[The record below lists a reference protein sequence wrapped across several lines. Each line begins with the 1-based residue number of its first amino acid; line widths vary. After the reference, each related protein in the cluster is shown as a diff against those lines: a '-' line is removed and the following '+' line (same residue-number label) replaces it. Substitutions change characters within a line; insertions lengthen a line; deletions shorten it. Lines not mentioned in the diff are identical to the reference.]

1 MAKLAEVFQKG
12 QDSINKAGG
21 PAFALGLKERFATR
35 LMTCLVG
42 EPKYYGDTTQELVDE
57 TKALCFDDPEFV
69 LKAAIYARE
78 QMNLRT
84 APVLLIRWLAPHLP
98 SSQMEMAIPRIC
110 TRPDQLADLHAYY
123 LATQDK
129 RTLSKGMKLGV
140 RAALSGYSTYQLAK
154 YPKGLVALIKTT
166 HPARREEFQALIEN
180 RSEAPYTWEV
190 ELTRHGN
197 NQETWDK
204 LLAENAV
211 GYMALLRNLRNILAN
226 ASKHVQTICD
236 KLTDPEQIKNS
247 KQFPFRYLAAL
258 RALQGSDVPKGDQF
272 ARVIEALGKAFELS
286 AENLPKMPGTTV
298 FIMDHS
304 GSMSGTLSDRGSI
317 SYMDTADTLAI
328 MGATMCDAAIP
339 VAFGSSAT
347 IVEVPSEM
355 GTLQAVDAM
364 KQVDVGHSTNLPA
377 AFELLRE
384 KAIQA
389 DRIIVLS
396 DMQSYR
402 TDSRGSYS
410 QESSQLWRAAYG
422 QEAWIHSID
431 LAGYGTTQ
439 IRDDNVSLIAGW
451 SDKILNLI
459 PLIEQGG
466 SSFIQAIENVQ
477 LTAVLAAEED
487 EE

>member
-12 QDSINKAGG
+12 HDSINKAGG

-57 TKALCFDDPEFV
+57 TKELCFQEPEFV

-78 QMNLRT
+78 QMYLRT
-84 APVLLIRWLAPHLP
+84 APVLLLRWLAPHLH

-129 RTLSKGMKLGV
+129 RTLSKGMKLGI
-140 RAALSGYSTYQLAK
+140 RAALDGYSTYQLAK
-154 YPKGLVALIKTT
+154 YPKGLTALIKTT
-166 HPARREEFQALIEN
+166 HPKRREEYQALIEN
-180 RSEAPYTWEV
+180 RLEAPYTWEV

-197 NQETWDK
+197 NAQTWDK
-204 LLAENAV
+204 LLSENAV
-211 GYMALLRNLRNILAN
+211 GYMALMRNLRNILAN
-226 ASKHVQTICD
+226 KSNHIQAICD
-236 KLTDPEQIKNS
+236 KLTDPEQVRNS

-272 ARVIEALGKAFELS
+272 QQVIEALGKAFELS

-298 FIMDHS
+298 FVMDHS
-304 GSMSGTLSDRGSI
+304 GSMSGSLSDRGSI

-339 VAFGSSAT
+339 VAFGSIAA
-347 IVEVPSEM
+347 IVEVPAEM

-364 KQVDVGHSTNLPA
+364 KGVDVGHSTNLPA

-384 KAIQA
+384 NAIKA
-389 DRIIVLS
+389 DRVIVLS

-402 TDSRGSYS
+402 TDSRGAYS
-410 QESSQLWRAAYG
+410 QESSQLWRASFA

-431 LAGYGTTQ
+431 LAGYGTAQ
-439 IRDDNVSLIAGW
+439 IRDDNVSLISGW
-451 SDKILNLI
+451 SDKVLSLI

-466 SSFIQAIENVQ
+466 EGFIQSIENVDISAKG
-477 LTAVLAAEED
+477 TSEPD
-487 EE
+487 E